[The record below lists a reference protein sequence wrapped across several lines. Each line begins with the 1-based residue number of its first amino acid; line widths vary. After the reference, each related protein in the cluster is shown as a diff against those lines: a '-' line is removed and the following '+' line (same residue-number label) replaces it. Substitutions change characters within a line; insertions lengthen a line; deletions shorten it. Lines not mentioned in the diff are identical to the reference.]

1 MWRADDD
8 LMGFAFDAA
17 AGGAQHCLAQRR
29 PALLRIMAMEE
40 LSLRSTKA
48 PALPLFFAQVLLQCW
63 HACCCCCWCLLL
75 EQRECVTTQNVAG
88 EE

>member
-17 AGGAQHCLAQRR
+17 AGGAQHRLAQRR

-63 HACCCCCWCLLL
+63 HAAAAAA
-75 EQRECVTTQNVAG
+75 AG
-88 EE
+88 VFYWNSVSA